1 MSGGRGYFGTAIYRP
16 RREENVG
23 GLWRTAACFE
33 AAFVA
38 TVGGVQYQKQ
48 ASDTPDTAR
57 HVPLLHYADM
67 EEMVMRLPWGCALVA
82 VEMTAAAV
90 PLDRYAHRER
100 ALYLLGSETTGL
112 PNSVLERCHDIV
124 QIPTPRE
131 FSLNVAVAGSIVL
144 AHRHMTRSSRRRGDL
159 VPIEVPAN

>member
-1 MSGGRGYFGTAIYRP
+1 MSRGYFGTAIYRP

-23 GLWRTAACFE
+23 GLWRTAACYE

-38 TVGGVQYQKQ
+38 TVGGTRYQKQ
-48 ASDTPDTAR
+48 SSDTPDTAR

-67 EEMVMRLPWGCALVA
+67 EDMVMRLPWGCALVA
-82 VEMTAAAV
+82 VEMTDDAV
-90 PLDRYAHRER
+90 PLDHYVHRER
-100 ALYLLGSETTGL
+100 ALYLLGSETEGIPASILT
-112 PNSVLERCHDIV
+112 RCHDVI
-124 QIPTPRE
+124 QIPTPRA
-131 FSLNVAVAGSIVL
+131 FSLNVATAGSIVL